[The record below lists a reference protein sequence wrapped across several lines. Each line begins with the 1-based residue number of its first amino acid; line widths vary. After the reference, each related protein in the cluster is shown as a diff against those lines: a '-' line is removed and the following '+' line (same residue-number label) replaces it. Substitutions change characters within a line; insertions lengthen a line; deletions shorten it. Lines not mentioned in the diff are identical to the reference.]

1 MSVIN
6 AINQIPKSE
15 NLVYLLKNKTRFDS
29 ILSPKNNMNT
39 IGVPVISKANIETNQ
54 RAKPEELTK
63 SAKSSPESEKYR

>member
-15 NLVYLLKNKTRFDS
+15 NLVYLLKNETRFDS

-39 IGVPVISKANIETNQ
+39 IGVPVISKANTETNQ

-63 SAKSSPESEKYR
+63 SAKSSPGK